1 MKHDSVYYKVYAAV
15 FYIKLMIPMGKTS
28 QYTVKKQA
36 VFAEAFFRRLIHLTT
51 LKIYAMPNRYTEN
64 QGQKQRGAY

>member
-1 MKHDSVYYKVYAAV
+1 
-15 FYIKLMIPMGKTS
+15 MGKTS